1 MTSKKSRRVCGSSKK
16 AGTRLGTQIRGE
28 MAEQYD
34 QRGHGAADL
43 VLHYSGKTGKDA
55 GIKGLR
61 EFKHYLHVESDPD
74 VVDVDYM
81 PHAAN
86 TKIAGKAYADLV
98 HTVVK
103 LKDGSTVWR
112 RLVESE
118 GEPPPLLADLRAAV
132 GKGALA
138 EVARVEVWTSG
149 VIEANAMRLRNSLR
163 VLGWIAGARYWP
175 LGEYKSA
182 VLELLGQRRSLMFG
196 DVVLLG
202 EGPKQALFGA
212 AVLQLAC
219 NGAIRSDLNEAPLSG
234 VTLLH
239 RLEV

>member
-1 MTSKKSRRVCGSSKK
+1 MSAKPKSTSKP
-16 AGTRLGTQIRGE
+16 GTRMGTQLRGE

-43 VLHYSGKTGKDA
+43 ILHYSGKTGKDA

-74 VVDVDYM
+74 VIDVDYS
-81 PHAAN
+81 PRAVN
-86 TKIAGKAYADLV
+86 TQIAGMAYADLV
-98 HTVVK
+98 HAVVK

-118 GEPPPLLADLRAAV
+118 GEHPPLLADLRAAV

-163 VLGWIAGARYWP
+163 ALGWIAGARYWP

-182 VLELLGQRRSLMFG
+182 VLDLLAQRRSLTFR
-196 DVVLLG
+196 DAVLLG
-202 EGPKQALFGA
+202 EGSKQALFGA

-234 VTLLH
+234 VTLFHKLG
-239 RLEV
+239 V